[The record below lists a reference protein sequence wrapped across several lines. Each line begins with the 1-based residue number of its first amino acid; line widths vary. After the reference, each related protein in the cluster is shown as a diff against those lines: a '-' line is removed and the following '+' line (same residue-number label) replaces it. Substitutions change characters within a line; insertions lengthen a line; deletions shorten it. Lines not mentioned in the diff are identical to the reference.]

1 MKKLLGLLMVLA
13 LTVPASAE
21 LLRNFELKGDVQ
33 LVSTDSRHRD
43 NFIPREIVS
52 GTDLRVM
59 VGGGFDVAD
68 NVRANLMFQYL
79 NIWGEDA
86 TIQGGG
92 PIGTVGKSIDGY
104 LNSIRVVE
112 ANVEMKEIFG
122 WLDAKMGRQFYGD
135 EDSSV
140 LYIGPRYYTPANVL
154 NGWNY
159 ATALDAVRLAY
170 ANDVVN
176 VNVMTGEAALYD
188 GLAAPISPTGTKHN
202 IYGADAKFK
211 MGDVVRAQFYAY
223 NIKELYGEDN
233 FGFYGGKLSLVPE
246 NFLFSLEYARNMSG
260 HRVFKESHDNPYMLK
275 AEAKITVDELTPRA
289 AFWYNKNFTALGNY
303 TPGLLIG
310 DIYGDNL
317 GEVRM
322 YNLGADLTADQWT
335 FSLDGFA
342 FQDRTAKHAANLEAD
357 LVVKYAYNDNIEI
370 FGGVGYIKY
379 KDTFKAR
386 LNTKD
391 NTKGQIGVLIK
402 L

>member
-33 LVSTDSRHRD
+33 LISTDSRHRD

-122 WLDAKMGRQFYGD
+122 WLDAKIGRQFYGD

-211 MGDVVRAQFYAY
+211 MV
-223 NIKELYGEDN
+223 
-233 FGFYGGKLSLVPE
+233 
-246 NFLFSLEYARNMSG
+246 
-260 HRVFKESHDNPYMLK
+260 ML
-275 AEAKITVDELTPRA
+275 
-289 AFWYNKNFTALGNY
+289 
-303 TPGLLIG
+303 
-310 DIYGDNL
+310 
-317 GEVRM
+317 
-322 YNLGADLTADQWT
+322 
-335 FSLDGFA
+335 
-342 FQDRTAKHAANLEAD
+342 
-357 LVVKYAYNDNIEI
+357 
-370 FGGVGYIKY
+370 
-379 KDTFKAR
+379 
-386 LNTKD
+386 
-391 NTKGQIGVLIK
+391 
-402 L
+402 